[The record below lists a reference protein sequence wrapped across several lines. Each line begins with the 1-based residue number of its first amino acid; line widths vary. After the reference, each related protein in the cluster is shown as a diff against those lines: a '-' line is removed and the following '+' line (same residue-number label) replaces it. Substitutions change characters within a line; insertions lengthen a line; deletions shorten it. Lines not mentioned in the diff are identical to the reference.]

1 MFIAYLWMIASAARW
16 LIARGLGVIHF
27 VEKIF
32 EKIEQD
38 TRVWVYI
45 LIWSVHILHKNNASV
60 ATSTYYGF
68 RGHMYH
74 G

>member
-1 MFIAYLWMIASAARW
+1 MFIAYLRMIASAARW
-16 LIARGLGVIHF
+16 LIARGLDVIYF

-45 LIWSVHILHKNNASV
+45 LI
-60 ATSTYYGF
+60 
-68 RGHMYH
+68 
-74 G
+74 